1 MPHLALTHKKTE
13 NIMKNILVVDDEIA
27 VRNIVESILL
37 SSGYRCQTACD
48 PAEARKLLARQTFDL
63 VISDINMPGESG
75 LDFLKYVKT
84 DFPETATIIITVMD
98 SNEAAKEALAVGAS
112 GYIIKPFMQSEL
124 LFCVKHTLRRN
135 ELENAN
141 QAYQT
146 LVQKV
151 ITSQITE
158 APVTETPQDKR
169 AIKVEQLTAQALQSE
184 KMAVIGQLAAGV
196 AHEINTPIGFIG
208 SNLSTLQEYCGELT
222 RLIEQYRQLANEIK
236 SHPKQASRSG
246 AVWGNTETESEP
258 KSESEPEPATR
269 IESISGL
276 EKEMD
281 IDFMLSDISKLV
293 QESLDGAER
302 INAIV
307 ADLKDFVH
315 PGKHEPEAVDL
326 NQCIESTLNVVRN
339 ELKYKADVIKEFGE
353 LPEIQCVRNQIHQVI
368 MNLLVNA
375 AQAIEEKGEIRIH
388 TENSDGWAEITIS
401 DNGMGI
407 ANEDLE
413 QIFKPFFTTKE
424 IGKGTGLGL
433 HLSDKI
439 IREHGGTINVY
450 SRPGAGTSFT
460 IRIPKQS
467 VAGERHAGST

>member
-1 MPHLALTHKKTE
+1 
-13 NIMKNILVVDDEIA
+13 MKNILVVDDEMAI
-27 VRNIVESILL
+27 RNIVESILL
-37 SSGYRCQTACD
+37 CSGYRCTTACD
-48 PAEARKLLARQTFDL
+48 PAQARKMLAKHTFDL

-75 LDFLKYVKT
+75 LELLSYVKA

-98 SNEAAKEALAVGAS
+98 SSEAAKEALAVGAS
-112 GYIIKPFMQSEL
+112 GYLIKPFRQSEL
-124 LFCVKHTLRRN
+124 LFCLKHTLRRK
-135 ELENAN
+135 ELESSN

-158 APVTETPQDKR
+158 KSATETHQDQGT
-169 AIKVEQLTAQALQSE
+169 IKVEQLTAQALQSE

-196 AHEINTPIGFIG
+196 ANEIHHPIEFIG
-208 SNLSTLQEYCGELT
+208 SNLGTLQEYCSGLT
-222 RLIEQYRQLANEIK
+222 RLIEQYRRLTDEIK
-236 SHPKQASRSG
+236 TGLTVESRSG
-246 AVWGNTETESEP
+246 AVRGNTDPESEL
-258 KSESEPEPATR
+258 EPAAR
-269 IESISGL
+269 LEFISRL
-276 EKEMD
+276 EKEID
-281 IDFMLSDISKLV
+281 IDFMLNDISDLV
-293 QESLDGAER
+293 EESLDGAER
-302 INAIV
+302 IKAIG

-315 PGKHEPEAVDL
+315 PGKYEPEAVDL
-326 NQCIESTLNVVRN
+326 NQCIDSTLNVVHN
-339 ELKYKADVIKEFGE
+339 ELKYKAQIIKEYGE
-353 LPEIQCVRNQIHQVI
+353 LPEIQCVRNQINQVI
-368 MNLLVNA
+368 LNLLVNA

-401 DNGMGI
+401 DTGMGI
-407 ANEDLE
+407 ANENLE

-460 IRIPKQS
+460 IRIPRQPT
-467 VAGERHAGST
+467 VGEEHAGPV